1 MHDVWRERWEVQS
14 MTDASKTYI
23 VARKQNGTMGCAC
36 PAWKFHKAPKPHC
49 KHIISLLEA
58 LAMVSRRSRI
68 FLDGEEFAVSKY
80 ITVGTAFP
88 SKNVVDQ
95 IMGRGNISM
104 VATVNGE
111 QFKVSRVFLE
121 E

>member
-14 MTDASKTYI
+14 TTDGSKTYI
-23 VARKQNGTMGCAC
+23 CARKQDGSFGCSC

-49 KHIISLLEA
+49 KHLISLLET
-58 LAMVSRRSRI
+58 LVSMARRSRV
-68 FLDGEEFAVSKY
+68 FLDGEFSVAKY
-80 ITVGTAFP
+80 TTSVGFP
-88 SKNVVDQ
+88 SKSIVDK
-95 IMGRGNISM
+95 IMGQSNSSM